1 MKNNG
6 TLLIALI
13 LCPPLVLLVLFVVAY
28 AAIKKAIS
36 PSDIYD
42 EA

>member
-13 LCPPLVLLVLFVVAY
+13 LCPPLVVLVLFVVAY
-28 AAIKKAIS
+28 SAIKKAS
-36 PSDIYD
+36 PSNDIYD